1 MTDAVF
7 AGQGYREGPGLLAT
21 KLRAPSLR
29 LARVGRR
36 RLLAKLHAGLSR
48 PFTLISAPAGFG
60 KTTLAVQWIADH
72 GLPVAWVSLDEEDN
86 DPARFW
92 LHISAALARA
102 TPGLG
107 SLLQSPE
114 PQANSSM
121 PTALINAAAE
131 IGGDLVLTLDD
142 YHLITAPAIHSAVT
156 YCLEHLPD
164 RLHLVILTRTDPP
177 FPLARLR
184 ARDQLVEIRT
194 ADLQFTLAEAAAF
207 LNDIMHLG
215 LQADL
220 VKALAERAEGWIAGL
235 QMAALTVRD
244 RDDASGLIRRFTG
257 AHPFVLDYL
266 VEEVLQRQPTEVRDF
281 LLHTSILHHL
291 TGRLCEAVTGQS
303 GGQAMLR
310 QLEQSNLFLVP
321 LDEEHHWYRYHHLFA
336 EVMLSRLEQS
346 DPDHVFAL
354 HERAAQWHEENGLDA
369 DAVRH
374 ALAAKSYERAAR
386 LIERAAASRLAH
398 GEVTTIQKWT
408 EAIPAALRRQ
418 RPWLAITTAWGQLLT
433 GHPRAVEPVLGEL
446 PDLAATDHPERYA
459 LMGNVAALRAYVAV
473 LAGDVPRTL
482 ELARE
487 ALTLLPEE
495 DEMGRAGA
503 CYLLGR
509 AYTLSDDLDAAI
521 AALTE
526 AAGLAFKADHIYG
539 VAAALCDVAGLE
551 VSRGRLSAATRL
563 YGSAADTAMET
574 GMRVVSALGAAEVG
588 LAEVAL
594 EKNELDTAER
604 YANAGVE
611 HMLVVQEP
619 TDLVIGHL
627 TLARVRQVKG
637 DVSGAR
643 AALAVAEQWLS
654 GRNLRPLVRSQAA
667 AVRARLQLAWG
678 EAEAAGRWA
687 ASQAD
692 LYTGS
697 AATPEQM
704 ARARVTLALGRPA
717 VALKILAPLAEAAA
731 KAGRMG
737 TLIEVGALQALAWQ
751 AQARPA
757 EAQAALERALLLAEP
772 EGHVRVFVDEGAPM
786 AALLRSVQQR
796 LATAGQTALAA
807 YAGWL
812 LQQCPAA
819 LAAAPTLRAALSDRE
834 LEVLQLMAAG
844 LTNDEIARRLFISL
858 PTVKRHISNAYVKLD
873 VSHRTQAL
881 ARARE
886 LHLL

>member
-1 MTDAVF
+1 
-7 AGQGYREGPGLLAT
+7 
-21 KLRAPSLR
+21 
-29 LARVGRR
+29 
-36 RLLAKLHAGLSR
+36 
-48 PFTLISAPAGFG
+48 
-60 KTTLAVQWIADH
+60 
-72 GLPVAWVSLDEEDN
+72 VAWVSLDEEDN

-92 LHISAALARA
+92 RHITAALSRA

-107 SLLQSPE
+107 SLLRSPE
-114 PQANSSM
+114 PQANASV

-131 IGGDLVLTLDD
+131 MVGDLMLTLDD

-156 YCLEHLPD
+156 YCLEHLPE

-184 ARDQLVEIRT
+184 ASDQLVEIRA
-194 ADLQFTLAEAAAF
+194 ADLQFTLVEATAF
-207 LNDIMHLG
+207 LNDVMHLG

-220 VKALAERAEGWIAGL
+220 VRALADRAEGWIAGL
-235 QMAALTVRD
+235 QMAALTIRD
-244 RDDASGLIRRFTG
+244 REDASGLISRFTG

-266 VEEVLQRQPTEVRDF
+266 VEEVLQRQPPEVREF
-281 LLHTSILHHL
+281 LLQTSILHHL
-291 TGRLCEAVTGQS
+291 TGSLCEAVTGQS

-346 DPDHVFAL
+346 NPALAPAL
-354 HERAAQWHEENGLDA
+354 HEQAAQWHEENGLDA

-374 ALAAKSYERAAR
+374 ALAARSFERAAR
-386 LIERAAASRLAH
+386 LIERAAASRLAR
-398 GEVTTIQKWT
+398 GEVTTIQNWT

-418 RPWLAITTAWGQLLT
+418 RPWLAVTTAWGQLLT

-446 PDLAATDHPERYA
+446 PDLAAADHPDRNA
-459 LMGNVAALRAYVAV
+459 LLGNVAAIRAYVAV
-473 LAGDVPRTL
+473 LDGDVPRTL

-487 ALTLLPEE
+487 ALTLLPRE
-495 DEMGRAGA
+495 DGLNRAVA
-503 CYLLGR
+503 TYLIGR
-509 AYTLSDDLDAAI
+509 AYTLDDDLDAAI

-526 AAGLAFKADHIYG
+526 AVGLACKADHIYL
-539 VAAALCDVAGLE
+539 AAEALCDVAGLE
-551 VSRGRLSAATRL
+551 VSRGRLSAAARL
-563 YGSAADTAMET
+563 YGSAAESAMET

-588 LAEVAL
+588 LAEIAL
-594 EKNELDTAER
+594 EKNDLEMAER

-611 HMLVVQEP
+611 HMLLVQEP

-627 TLARVRQVKG
+627 MLTRVRQIMG
-637 DVSGAR
+637 DVSGAK

-667 AVRARLQLAWG
+667 AVRARLRLAWG

-697 AATPEQM
+697 AGTPEQM
-704 ARARVTLALGRPA
+704 ARARVALALGRPA
-717 VALKILAPLAEAAA
+717 LALKIVAPLAEAAA
-731 KAGRMG
+731 TAGRLG
-737 TLIEVGALQALAWQ
+737 TLIEIGVLQALAWQ
-751 AQARPA
+751 ALARPA
-757 EAQAALERALLLAEP
+757 EAQAALERALALAEP
-772 EGHVRVFVDEGAPM
+772 EGYIRVFVDEGAPM
-786 AALLRSVQQR
+786 AVLLHVVQQR
-796 LATAGQTALAA
+796 LATAGQTDLAA
-807 YAGWL
+807 YAERL
-812 LQQCPAA
+812 LQQCPEPP
-819 LAAAPTLRAALSDRE
+819 AAAPGLRVSLSDRE
-834 LEVLQLMAAG
+834 LEVLRLMAAG
-844 LTNDEIARRLFISL
+844 LTNDEIAHRLYISL
-858 PTVKRHISNAYVKLD
+858 PTVKRHISNTYHKLR

>member
-1 MTDAVF
+1 MSEAVI
-7 AGQGYREGPGLLAT
+7 AGQGYQEGPGLLAT

-29 LARVGRR
+29 QERVGRR
-36 RLLAKLHAGLSR
+36 RLLAKLHAGLNR

-60 KTTLAVQWIADH
+60 KTTLATQWIADH

-92 LHISAALARA
+92 LHITAALAKA

-107 SLLQSPE
+107 SLLQSRE
-114 PQANSSM
+114 PQANSSA

-131 IGGDLVLTLDD
+131 IAGDLVLALDD
-142 YHLITAPAIHSAVT
+142 YHLITAPSIHSAVT
-156 YCLEHLPD
+156 YCLEHLPE

-184 ARDQLVEIRT
+184 ARDQLVEIRA
-194 ADLQFTLAEAAAF
+194 ADLQFTLAEATAF
-207 LNDIMHLG
+207 LNDVMHLG

-220 VKALAERAEGWIAGL
+220 VKALADRAEGWIAGL
-235 QMAALTVRD
+235 QMAALTIRD
-244 RDDASGLIRRFTG
+244 REDAAGLISRFTG

-266 VEEVLQRQPTEVRDF
+266 VEEVLQRQPPAVRDF
-281 LLHTSILHHL
+281 LLQTSILHHL
-291 TGRLCEAVTGQS
+291 TGRLCEAVTGRS

-346 DPDHVFAL
+346 DPAQVAAL
-354 HERAAQWHEENGLDA
+354 HERAAQWHEEHGRDA

-374 ALAAKSYERAAR
+374 AVAARSFERAAR
-386 LIERAAASRLAH
+386 LIERAAASRLAR

-418 RPWLAITTAWGQLLT
+418 RPWLVVTAAWGQLLT
-433 GHPRAVEPVLGEL
+433 GHPQAVEPLLDEL
-446 PDLAATDHPERYA
+446 PDLAASDHPDRNA
-459 LMGNVAALRAYVAV
+459 LLGNVAAIRAYVAV
-473 LAGDVPRTL
+473 LAGDVTRTL

-487 ALTLLPEE
+487 ALTLLPRE
-495 DEMGRAGA
+495 DGLNRAVA
-503 CYLLGR
+503 TYLIGR
-509 AYTLSDDLDAAI
+509 AYTLADDLDAAI
-521 AALTE
+521 AVLTE
-526 AAGLAFKADHIYG
+526 AVGLACNADHVYL
-539 VAAALCDVAGLE
+539 AAEALCDVAGLE
-551 VSRGRLSAATRL
+551 VSRGRFNAAARLYESAAE
-563 YGSAADTAMET
+563 SAMET

-588 LAEVAL
+588 LAEIAL
-594 EKNELDTAER
+594 EKNDLESAQR

-611 HMLVVQEP
+611 HMLMVQEP

-627 TLARVRQVKG
+627 MLARVRQIKG
-637 DVSGAR
+637 DVSGAK

-667 AVRARLQLAWG
+667 AVRARLRLAWG

-687 ASQAD
+687 DSQAD

-697 AATPEQM
+697 AGTPEQM
-704 ARARVTLALGRPA
+704 ARARVALALGRPA
-717 VALKILAPLAEAAA
+717 LALKILAPLAEAAA
-731 KAGRMG
+731 AAGRLG
-737 TLIEVGALQALAWQ
+737 TLIEIGVLQALAWH

-757 EAQAALERALLLAEP
+757 EGCAALERALALAEP
-772 EGHVRVFVDEGAPM
+772 EGYVRVFVDEGAPM
-786 AALLRSVQQR
+786 AAPLRLVQQR
-796 LATAGQTALAA
+796 LAAAGQTALAA
-807 YAGWL
+807 YAERLL
-812 LQQCPAA
+812 LQCPEPP
-819 LAAAPTLRAALSDRE
+819 AAAPALRASLSDRE
-834 LEVLQLMAAG
+834 LEVLKLMAAG
-844 LTNDEIARRLFISL
+844 LTNNEIAHRLYISL
-858 PTVKRHISNAYVKLD
+858 PTVKRHISNAYNKLH